1 MQLQKRRERLNSRW
15 NFKHKQTNKHK
26 SLYNGF
32 THTLEES
39 LELTFGRR
47 RPSSCLIQKTAELL
61 NALYQHMPRRSTAD
75 KEIPFREITN
85 TAARAN
91 ERWHKG
97 MCDDDND
104 DSMKADLNKS
114 NYKKTKNEQQ
124 KKKKTVGFVSS
135 QPTEVITFRKDEP
148 TENNLGNIMS
158 HEHRSASFVPMS
170 PLPKKRQPSSQIE
183 EVI

>member
-1 MQLQKRRERLNSRW
+1 
-15 NFKHKQTNKHK
+15 
-26 SLYNGF
+26 
-32 THTLEES
+32 
-39 LELTFGRR
+39 
-47 RPSSCLIQKTAELL
+47 
-61 NALYQHMPRRSTAD
+61 MPRRTTAD

-91 ERWHKG
+91 ERWHKEV
-97 MCDDDND
+97 CDDND
-104 DSMKADLNKS
+104 NSLKADPTKS
-114 NYKKTKNEQQ
+114 K

-183 EVI
+183 EVIKRESNQKKALSYMFDNNIIE